1 MSLESQRHLM
11 FLQLEKYRKDKG
23 SANNSSL
30 FFIMNKTN
38 TFKPIVFNGV
48 EMSIEDFKK
57 SLNSTPPEKLYK
69 KAINRLKK

>member
-23 SANNSSL
+23 RL
-30 FFIMNKTN
+30 ITFPFFIMNKTN

-57 SLNSTPPEKLYK
+57 SLSSTPPEKLYK